1 MNYDEFFKKATDN
14 PGPYPYQRRLAT
26 GEDLPQLLD
35 IPTGCG
41 KTAAAVLAW
50 IWRRRFSSDEIRE
63 NTPRRLVYCLPM
75 RVLVEQTRDNCIEWL
90 KNLGLLAIAPGDKKA
105 PQSDNRPVDD
115 WAAEHGDDGDRIAVT
130 VLMGGEDKD
139 EWDLYPERD
148 AIIIGTQD
156 MLLSRAL
163 NRGYGM
169 SKYRWPMHFGLLNN
183 DCLWVMDE
191 VQLMGVGVETTSQ
204 MNAFRRKLDCF
215 GNSKSIWMSATT
227 DPEQLNTV
235 DREEIP
241 KPFRISVED
250 MEMDTLRNRKE
261 APKRFHKIDVEL
273 SEESSG
279 KDYFTD
285 ISNRILDAHVDDT
298 LTLVIVNTVKRAV
311 EVYKALKKNDNC
323 PGRISLIHSRF
334 RQIEREERLKILDE
348 TGSRIIVSTQVVEAG
363 VDIDARTLFTELAPW
378 PSMVQRFGRCNRKGE
393 HDVGDIVWIDMEEKF
408 HPPYDD
414 EEMKTSRKISS
425 ELDQVSLMEL
435 EEVDY
440 SSPFVVRPVIRRK
453 DLLELF
459 DTTPDLSGN
468 DLDISR
474 YVRETEDND
483 VQVFWRDFAGD
494 PPEDMKRPA
503 RDELCSV
510 SVGDIKK
517 FLGRIEGFLWD
528 PLDSTWTRISGESI
542 RPGVIILLRSENG
555 GYDPELGWTGQTSKK
570 GKVEPFQIPED
581 ISSNESNDSDRHT
594 YTGEWK
600 TIPDHCREVSEH
612 VGLLSDRMGL
622 DDEIREALRLSGL
635 WHDVGK
641 AHEAFQ
647 NVLPEKPDDKIL
659 YAKSKKYSSKTY
671 FVMDEGKEQERR
683 HFRHELASALAYWKY
698 SEGDRNDLVT
708 YLIAAHHGKV
718 RQSIRSLPGENEPGD
733 RERLFARGIWN
744 GDRIPDVPGIMKSGV
759 ELDLSPMIMGK
770 GSWLEMSIGLLEK
783 WGPFKLAFMEALMKA
798 SDENVSRTMEEV
810 SE

>member
-1 MNYDEFFKKATDN
+1 MNYDEVFERATNN
-14 PGPYPYQRRLAT
+14 PEPYPYQRRLAT
-26 GEDLPQLLD
+26 SEELPQLLD

-41 KTAAAVLAW
+41 KTAAVVLAW
-50 IWRRRFSSDEIRE
+50 LWRRRYAEDEVRKS
-63 NTPRRLVYCLPM
+63 TPRRLVYCLPM

-90 KNLGLLAIAPGDKKA
+90 KNLNLLGG
-105 PQSDNRPVDD
+105 SV
-115 WAAEHGDDGDRIAVT
+115 EDGDYSPSWEDDSKINVT

-139 EWDLYPERD
+139 EWDLHPDMD

-183 DCLWVMDE
+183 DSLWVMDE

-204 MNAFRRKLDCF
+204 MDAFRKKLGCL
-215 GNSKSIWMSATT
+215 GNCESIWMSATT
-227 DPEQLNTV
+227 DPGQLETV

-241 KPFRISVED
+241 KPFQLSVED
-250 MEMDTLRNRKE
+250 MEMDTLRNRRE
-261 APKRFHKIDVEL
+261 APKRFHKIDIEL
-273 SEESSG
+273 TGESSG

-285 ISNRILDAHVDDT
+285 LSNRILDAHVDDT

-311 EVYKALKKNDNC
+311 ETYKALKKNDNC
-323 PGRISLIHSRF
+323 PVKISLIHSRF
-334 RQIEREERLKILDE
+334 RQVEREERLKILDE

-393 HDVGDIVWIDMEEKF
+393 HEVGDIHWIDMEEKF
-408 HPPYDD
+408 YLPYDE
-414 EEMKTSRKISS
+414 EEMETSRRISS
-425 ELDQVSLMEL
+425 ELNQVSLVKL
-435 EEVDY
+435 KKVDY
-440 SSPFVVRPVIRRK
+440 SPPFVVRPVIRRK
-453 DLLELF
+453 DILELF

-474 YVRETEDND
+474 YVREGEDND
-483 VQVFWRDFAGD
+483 VQVFWRDLEGD

-503 RDELCSV
+503 REELCSV
-510 SVGDIKK
+510 PVGDIKK
-517 FLGRIEGFLWD
+517 FLGKTEGFLWD
-528 PLDSTWTRISGESI
+528 PLDSTWTRIRGENV
-542 RPGVIILLRSENG
+542 RPGVIILLKSEDG
-555 GYDPELGWTGQTSKK
+555 GYDPELGWTGQISKK

-581 ISSNESNDSDRHT
+581 IASNESNDSDRHT

-600 TIPDHCREVSEH
+600 TIPDHCREVSDH
-612 VGLLSDRMGL
+612 VGSLSDRMGL
-622 DDEIREALRLSGL
+622 DDDIRETLRLSGL

-647 NVLPEKPDDKIL
+647 NVLLEKPDDNTL

-671 FVMDEGKEQERR
+671 FVIDEEKEQERK

-698 SEGDRNDLVT
+698 SENDRNDLVT

-718 RQSIRSLPGENEPGD
+718 RQSIRSLPGENEPGEK
-733 RERLFARGIWN
+733 ERLFARGIWN
-744 GDRIPDVPGIMKSGV
+744 GDSIPEVPGIMESGV

-783 WGPFKLAFMEALMKA
+783 WGPFKLAFMEAMMKA
-798 SDENVSRTMEEV
+798 SDENVSSTVEEV